1 MVIKKGNRPLQG
13 TKALVRMAINR
24 SRGESIILH
33 PTTPC
38 SITTKSHAHGSDKM
52 VVLKSIDKCGI
63 TRFTDVRIGVYVR
76 L

>member
-52 VVLKSIDKCGI
+52 VVLDNVDKCGAV
-63 TRFTDVRIGVYVR
+63 RFVDVRVGVYFR

>member
-1 MVIKKGNRPLQG
+1 MK
-13 TKALVRMAINR
+13 R

-38 SITTKSHAHGSDKM
+38 SITTKTHAHGSDKM
-52 VVLKSIDKCGI
+52 VILESIDKCGFM
-63 TRFTDVRIGVYVR
+63 RFVNVKFGVYFR